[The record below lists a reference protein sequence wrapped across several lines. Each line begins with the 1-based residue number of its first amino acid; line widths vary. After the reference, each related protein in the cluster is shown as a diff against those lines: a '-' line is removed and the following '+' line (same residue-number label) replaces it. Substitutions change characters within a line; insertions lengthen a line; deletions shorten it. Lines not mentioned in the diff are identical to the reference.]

1 MNKILE
7 PKSAFSIPSVSRTD
21 FNWYCN
27 KQKKKTLDL
36 IRPLSTDLIPSRYF
50 ISYLLIKVSVKAQE
64 HEACALVFLRA
75 RLSPEIE
82 EGY

>member
-1 MNKILE
+1 M
-7 PKSAFSIPSVSRTD
+7 
-21 FNWYCN
+21 
-27 KQKKKTLDL
+27 QKKNKTLDL

-64 HEACALVFLRA
+64 REAWALAFLRA
-75 RLSPEIE
+75 RLSPKIE